1 MQITDIDI
9 DSVKISVLD
18 ALYMYDNEAKE
29 NERNDFL
36 ALKHKIVNDDG
47 MAEEADLARI
57 FELNVAHKMATEQ
70 RKNLAF
76 LEDTDSEKQ
85 ILFKHYETLKRYK
98 YNINSFNDQIKL
110 AIREEDESMAHLLS
124 STHLQG
130 TQLLLE
136 DVYKGSEDMST
147 SLKSL
152 MDMTRS
158 TIDGISNAT
167 TPNAGQ

>member
-1 MQITDIDI
+1 MNKSWNRYNFALATKNTNDDRGIMQITDIDI

-76 LEDTDSEKQ
+76 LEDTDSEK
-85 ILFKHYETLKRYK
+85 
-98 YNINSFNDQIKL
+98 
-110 AIREEDESMAHLLS
+110 
-124 STHLQG
+124 
-130 TQLLLE
+130 
-136 DVYKGSEDMST
+136 
-147 SLKSL
+147 
-152 MDMTRS
+152 
-158 TIDGISNAT
+158 
-167 TPNAGQ
+167 